1 MVSVI
6 AVAKPVFT
14 HSFSHSRNLYDVG
27 SVCEGLCKHI
37 DLRQA
42 KGKQYALEMALL
54 IAIMAKLCGEDKP
67 LGLAEWVQHRRKEL
81 VQLLGLN

>member
-1 MVSVI
+1 
-6 AVAKPVFT
+6 
-14 HSFSHSRNLYDVG
+14 
-27 SVCEGLCKHI
+27 
-37 DLRQA
+37 
-42 KGKQYALEMALL
+42 MALL